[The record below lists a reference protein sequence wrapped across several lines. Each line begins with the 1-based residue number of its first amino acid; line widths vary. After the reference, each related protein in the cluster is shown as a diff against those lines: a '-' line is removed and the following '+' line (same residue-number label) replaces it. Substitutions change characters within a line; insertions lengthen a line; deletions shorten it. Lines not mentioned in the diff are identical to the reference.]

1 MIYKVLKKGQLI
13 VDTITGE
20 IYSVSRPH
28 QVLVLDGNIYVR
40 PIDSWHEEIIRY
52 EKVGKNDD
60 KRYQLK

>member
-1 MIYKVLKKGQLI
+1 MICKVLKKGQLI

-20 IYSVSRPH
+20 IYSISRPH
-28 QVLVLDGNIYVR
+28 QVLDGNIYVR

-52 EKVGKNDD
+52 EKVGKDDD

>member
-13 VDTITGE
+13 VDIITGE
-20 IYSVSRPH
+20 IYSVSKSH
-28 QVLVLDGNIYVR
+28 QVLDGNIYVR